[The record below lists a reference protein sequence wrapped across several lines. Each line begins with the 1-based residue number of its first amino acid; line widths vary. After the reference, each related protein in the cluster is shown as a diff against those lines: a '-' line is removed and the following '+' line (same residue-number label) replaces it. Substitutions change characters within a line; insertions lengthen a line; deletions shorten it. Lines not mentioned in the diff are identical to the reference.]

1 MVYSVEFRL
10 FRVPFLTI
18 LQQRIK
24 AIHPMKKATFLL
36 YILPFIIPLI
46 SGSLNTGNEVRGK
59 ITISN
64 CKNNV
69 VKGSGYNKDGTEIMH
84 SDDPMAQPN
93 RNVIISLH
101 PLDFKP
107 TLTLTEDAY
116 ISQSQQTFIPNV
128 LPVVVGSKVHFLN
141 EDEFFH
147 NVQSYT
153 PKSRFSI
160 GRRAPGISY
169 SVKIKRTGVIDLTC
183 DIHAHMNAKILSFDT
198 PYFCRLN
205 EDGTFTLRDLPD
217 GKYRVEI
224 FHPYCNKIIDE
235 IELKGGKV
243 YDLSYTLSDKA

>member
-1 MVYSVEFRL
+1 MI
-10 FRVPFLTI
+10 PG
-18 LQQRIK
+18 
-24 AIHPMKKATFLL
+24 AIN
-36 YILPFIIPLI
+36 LI
-46 SGSLNTGNEVRGK
+46 QDGNEVKGT

-64 CKNNV
+64 CQGSV
-69 VKGSGYNKDGTEIMH
+69 VKGTGYNKDGTEIMH

-101 PLDFKP
+101 PLDFEP
-107 TLTLTEDAY
+107 SLTLTEDAY

-169 SVKIKRTGVIDLTC
+169 SIKIKKTGVVDLTC

-205 EDGTFTLRDLPD
+205 ADGSYSIKDLPD
-217 GKYRVEI
+217 GKYRIEV
-224 FHPYCNKIIDE
+224 FHPFCNKIIEE
-235 IELKGGKV
+235 IEISGGKV
-243 YDLSYTLSDKA
+243 YKFDYNISDKA

>member
-1 MVYSVEFRL
+1 
-10 FRVPFLTI
+10 
-18 LQQRIK
+18 
-24 AIHPMKKATFLL
+24 MKKSDFLVYL
-36 YILPFIIPLI
+36 FSGLIPL
-46 SGSLNTGNEVRGK
+46 LLFNWNAGNEIKGK

-64 CKNNV
+64 CQNTV

-101 PLDFKP
+101 PLDFEP
-107 TLTLTEDAY
+107 TLSLTEDAY
-116 ISQSQQTFIPNV
+116 ISQSQQTFIPKV
-128 LPVVVGSKVHFLN
+128 VPVVVGSKVHFLN

-169 SVKIKRTGVIDLTC
+169 SVKIKRTGVVDLTC
-183 DIHAHMNAKILSFDT
+183 DIHEHMNAKILSFDT

-205 EDGTFTLRDLPD
+205 EDGTYTLNNLPD
-217 GKYRVEI
+217 GKYRLEV
-224 FHPYCNKIIDE
+224 FHPYCNKIIEE
-235 IELKGGKV
+235 INLQGGKV
-243 YDLSYTLSDKA
+243 FEFDYNLTDKA

>member
-1 MVYSVEFRL
+1 
-10 FRVPFLTI
+10 
-18 LQQRIK
+18 
-24 AIHPMKKATFLL
+24 MKKFLL
-36 YILPFIIPLI
+36 LFYILSAIVPRAYLFLQAE
-46 SGSLNTGNEVRGK
+46 NEVNGK

-64 CKNNV
+64 CQNTF
-69 VKGSGYNKDGTEIMH
+69 VKGNGYNKDGTEIMH

-101 PLDFKP
+101 PLDFVP
-107 TLTLTEDAY
+107 ALALTKDAY

-169 SVKIKRTGVIDLTC
+169 SIKIKKLGVVELTC

-205 EDGTFTLRDLPD
+205 ADGSYSIKSLPD
-217 GKYRVEI
+217 GKYRLEV
-224 FHPYCNKIIDE
+224 FHPTCPKIIDE
-235 IELKGGKV
+235 IEVSGGKV
-243 YDLSYTLSDKA
+243 FEFNYHLSDKV

>member
-1 MVYSVEFRL
+1 M
-10 FRVPFLTI
+10 PFL
-18 LQQRIK
+18 
-24 AIHPMKKATFLL
+24 F
-36 YILPFIIPLI
+36 PLI
-46 SGSLNTGNEVRGK
+46 HGSLNSGNEIKGK

-64 CKNNV
+64 CENKV
-69 VKGSGYNKDGTEIMH
+69 VRGSGYNKDGTEIMH

-107 TLTLTEDAY
+107 ETALTEDAY

-169 SVKIKRTGVIDLTC
+169 SVKIKKTGIIDLTC

-198 PYFCRLN
+198 PYFCRLQ
-205 EDGTFTLRDLPD
+205 EDGTFSMKGLPD
-217 GKYRVEI
+217 GKYRLEV
-224 FHPYCNKIIDE
+224 FHPFCNKIIDE
-235 IELKGGKV
+235 VELMEGKLHE
-243 YDLSYTLSDKA
+243 YNYTLSDKA